1 MLFPR
6 FARENLIVRRAG
18 RTLEATSSVNPTI
31 EKMMRAIRVA
41 YCNRAG
47 WATMIRGASPR
58 RVTGMVQKTS
68 IASRSFQ
75 PGAKTTNIFLSAVGS
90 TRIQGTAPVT

>member
-31 EKMMRAIRVA
+31 EKMMRAIR
-41 YCNRAG
+41 
-47 WATMIRGASPR
+47 
-58 RVTGMVQKTS
+58 
-68 IASRSFQ
+68 
-75 PGAKTTNIFLSAVGS
+75 AVCKIS
-90 TRIQGTAPVT
+90 C